1 MKQLL
6 LNERWRPKK
15 MEDLVLLPRIQK
27 FFPNGEITAN
37 YVFYGTPGTGKT
49 SLARILIGKY
59 SKDKPYLELNNSYYS
74 SIDDLRTKVD
84 DYCSKDYTGIDL
96 DAEINKDEIK
106 YVFLDEFER
115 SSIQYQDALKVYIED
130 FSNKNVRFIFN
141 TNNINKVSDGIKSR
155 MTCINFNTTNGEEE
169 KFLKNSLYKR
179 IMNEICVK
187 EEIEINKENLVRLIN
202 RNFPDFR
209 SILNGLQ
216 QFKLTGEITSNNSV
230 NAKLKTDLY
239 NVVFSNMDYEQIYHF
254 VMDNFGQD
262 NIDEMFQLFSRD
274 FINWIFNE
282 KRENVNKLF
291 EVNYIVSEYHK
302 LLDTNTDPVVVGMTL
317 IGKLKDLFK

>member
-15 MEDLVLLPRIQK
+15 MEDLVILPRIQK
-27 FFPNGEITAN
+27 CFPNTEITAN
-37 YVFYGTPGTGKT
+37 YVFYGSPGTGKT

-84 DYCSKDYTGIDL
+84 DFCSKVYMGFDL
-96 DAEINKDEIK
+96 ELENSKDNIK

-155 MTCINFNTTNGEEE
+155 MTCINFNPINGEEE
-169 KFLKNSLYKR
+169 KILKIFLYKR
-179 IMNEICVK
+179 IINEICSK
-187 EEIEINKENLVRLIN
+187 EEIEIDKESLVRLIN
-202 RNFPDFR
+202 KNFPDFR
-209 SILNGLQ
+209 SVLNGLQ
-216 QFKLTGEITSNNSV
+216 QFKLTGEITSSNST
-230 NAKLKTDLY
+230 NSKLKNELY
-239 NVVFSNMDYEQIYHF
+239 NVVFSNMNYEQIYHF
-254 VMDNFGQD
+254 IMDNFGQD
-262 NIDEMFQLFSRD
+262 NIDELFQLFSRD

-282 KRENVNKLF
+282 KKEDVNKLF
-291 EVNYIVSEYHK
+291 EANYIVSEYHK
-302 LLDTNTDPVVVGMTL
+302 LLVTNTDPVVVGMSL
-317 IGKLKDLFK
+317 IGKLKDLFS